1 MSDYALSADVT
12 AIKNALTA
20 DDHFL
25 SGKIDDEVARAKAAE
40 EVLSSA
46 IDRKISIDGVDTSVL
61 SIIHTDSDTYHSKV
75 VDGTLLSNE
84 LYIVSS
90 DFVNAYG
97 EQIKNVAD
105 PTDPEDA
112 VNKKYADAE
121 HAVVEGHIT
130 TAVEG
135 LSSELYGK
143 INSLSAS
150 NIWDID
156 QINCGNAST

>member
-1 MSDYALSADVT
+1 M
-12 AIKNALTA
+12 TA

-25 SGKIDDEVARAKAAE
+25 SGKIDDEVARAEAAE
-40 EVLSSA
+40 AGLSTAVDSKIYIDGLSVQSLSA
-46 IDRKISIDGVDTSVL
+46 IHANVADYYEKVIDE
-61 SIIHTDSDTYHSKV
+61 KV
-75 VDGTLLSNE
+75 LSNE
-84 LYIVSS
+84 LYILSS
-90 DFVNAYG
+90 DYINAYG

-112 VNKKYADAE
+112 INKKYADAE